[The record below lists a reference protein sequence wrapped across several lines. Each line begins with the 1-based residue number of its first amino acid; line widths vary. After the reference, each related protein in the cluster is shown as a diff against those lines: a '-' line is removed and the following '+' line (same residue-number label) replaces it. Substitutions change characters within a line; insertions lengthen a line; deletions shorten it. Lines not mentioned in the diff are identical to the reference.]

1 MKRADKEHFKRIL
14 TVLLITSMLIGM
26 AQVPQL
32 PPVTVVA
39 RADDNIDLL
48 NADRDD
54 STLIG
59 DTTEEDLLQ
68 QDISGGVPEE
78 DVLHPDT
85 AGSIPEEEEIQPDIV
100 GDIPEEDLIQA
111 DTTGGYDTGIS
122 GFHGSRA
129 GSEYQQHD
137 NDRDPREDQPFSHI
151 SCHFS
156 FLPAR
161 PGRLSGLF
169 PGSRCDY
176 ISRPVML

>member
-78 DVLHPDT
+78 DVLQPDT
-85 AGSIPEEEEIQPDIV
+85 AGSIPEEEEKRPDIV
-100 GDIPEEDLIQA
+100 GDIPEEDRIQA
-111 DTTGGYDTGIS
+111 DTTGGPDTGVEVSYIDADGVS
-122 GFHGSRA
+122 KNCASA
-129 GSEYQQHD
+129 IALSGSETGLDPGWYVGDHD
-137 NDRDPREDQPFSHI
+137 ITYSH
-151 SCHFS
+151 S
-156 FLPAR
+156 LYLNKQN
-161 PGRLSGLF
+161 GSG
-169 PGSRCDY
+169 
-176 ISRPVML
+176 